1 MFLSRGKSGEK
12 SGELRVARS
21 ELRGGKQLADNRQ
34 QITIN
39 ENGEGRGKQITIL
52 FLTENR
58 RNLAIRL

>member
-12 SGELRVARS
+12 SGELWVARS

-34 QITIN
+34 QITI
-39 ENGEGRGKQITIL
+39 L

-58 RNLAIRL
+58 RNLEIRL